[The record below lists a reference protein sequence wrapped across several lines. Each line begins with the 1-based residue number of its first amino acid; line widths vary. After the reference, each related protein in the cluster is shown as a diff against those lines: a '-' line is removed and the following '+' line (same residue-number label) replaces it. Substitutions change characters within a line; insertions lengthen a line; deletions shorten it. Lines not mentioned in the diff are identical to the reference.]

1 MTRLP
6 KGLIAALLMAA
17 LLGLY
22 IVLLGARAVAFVASG
37 DPVGVAIGLALFVLP
52 VIGAYA
58 LWRELSFG
66 FDSQRLVD
74 RLAAEGGL
82 PDDDLPRRASGRP
95 ERAAADAA
103 FPAYREAAEA
113 HPDDWR
119 SWIRLGLAYDA
130 SGDRRRARQSIRTGI
145 ETEKRTR
152 P

>member
-1 MTRLP
+1 VTRLP
-6 KGLIAALLMAA
+6 KGLVAALLMAV

-37 DPVGVAIGLALFVLP
+37 EPIGIVIGLALFVLP

-66 FDSQRLVD
+66 FDSQRLLD
-74 RLAAEGGL
+74 RLASEGGL
-82 PDDDLPRRASGRP
+82 PEDDLPRRASGRP

-103 FPAYREAAEA
+103 FPAYREAAET

-119 SWIRLGLAYDA
+119 AWIRLGLAYDA
-130 SGDRRRARQSIRTGI
+130 SGDRRRARQAIRTGI

-152 P
+152 A